1 MILNIFSVKKMSSV
15 LGTLLVLVFLTT
27 NPAAA
32 NQSKLGVL
40 TCISG
45 PKIGLILGS
54 TVKLKCSF
62 VNFRNETEHYT
73 GRMSR
78 IGLDIG
84 ITAGTVIIWG
94 VLAVQQV
101 YAPGSLAG
109 TYLGVSAEQTAIV
122 GTGLNILVGGSRKS
136 FTLQPFSGQGQ
147 VGLSI
152 AAGLAKFTL
161 RRAW

>member
-1 MILNIFSVKKMSSV
+1 VVLNFLSFRKLSSILGMLSV
-15 LGTLLVLVFLTT
+15 LVLLGV

-32 NQSKLGVL
+32 NKSKIGVL

-78 IGLDIG
+78 LGLDIG
-84 ITAGTVIIWG
+84 ITAGTAIVWA
-94 VLAVQQV
+94 VLAVQNN
-101 YAPGSLAG
+101 YTPGSLGG
-109 TYLGVSAEQTAIV
+109 TYVGVSVEQTAVI
-122 GTGLNILVGGSRKS
+122 GTGVNVLVGGSRKS
-136 FTLQPFSGQGQ
+136 ITLQPFSGQGQ

-152 AAGLAKFTL
+152 AAGLAKFSL
-161 RRAW
+161 RRSR